1 MGRGRFRLAAAAAL
15 TAALV
20 IVAEAVASGSPPSA
34 TPAAKIG
41 PASGSASE
49 IDAADRIAI
58 APLEE
63 FERGHGIPEAR
74 RALAAAREARERL
87 EAARVPDRFAAARR
101 EELAF
106 LNHLVPAF
114 DAYLAHPEAAGALGT
129 LEGIVARGRRH
140 RELSREAL
148 RREARR
154 TRHGRTAI

>member
-1 MGRGRFRLAAAAAL
+1 MGRGRLRLATAAAAL
-15 TAALV
+15 TAAV
-20 IVAEAVASGSPPSA
+20 VVVVPEATASGSPPSA
-34 TPAAKIG
+34 TPTAKIG

-63 FERGHGIPEAR
+63 FGRRHGIPEAR
-74 RALAAAREARERL
+74 RVLAAAREARERL
-87 EAARVPDRFAAARR
+87 EAARVPDRFVAARR

-114 DAYLAHPEAAGALGT
+114 DAYLAHPEAAGALET

-154 TRHGRTAI
+154 TRS